1 MSETPKERA
10 EAARVRRRWLTLG
23 EILAIVAVAISALT
37 FWNSYSERT
46 NSEAEHKAETAQS
59 QRKAAFLTL
68 KAVPDKDGR
77 TLALTPRAEEQA
89 IQSQTILFPASLDLS
104 PAETSSDSRIE
115 RDWFEQALV
124 RARKDAGAADATQGD
139 ARLPL
144 LIVTH
149 YLAGGDPHVDRAV
162 YELGYAT
169 SHSLLGG
176 TSVRLRGLSR
186 VATVSNDDAGRKRI
200 DALWATRL
208 GKARGRE

>member
-1 MSETPKERA
+1 MSETPKERE

-23 EILAIVAVAISALT
+23 EMLAIVAVVISALT

-46 NSEAEHKAETAQS
+46 NSEAEHKAEAAQN
-59 QRKAAFLTL
+59 QRKATLLTL

-77 TLALTPRAEEQA
+77 TLALSPRAEEQA
-89 IQSQTILFPASLDLS
+89 IQSQTILFPSALNLS

-115 RDWFEQALV
+115 RDWIEEALV
-124 RARKDAGAADATQGD
+124 RARKDAGASDATLGD

-149 YLAGGDPHVDRAV
+149 YLADGDPHVDRAV

-186 VATVSNDDAGRKRI
+186 VGPVGNDDAGRKRI

-208 GKARGRE
+208 GKAKGRE